1 MLEDPKLDPDA
12 LKAALRS
19 AYGIEASAM
28 AFVPGYDA
36 HAATYRVDG
45 ADDRLFLKVR
55 FDALREATLDVP
67 AALLEAGVPNVLAPI
82 RTQSSALWAPMEGRS
97 IVLYP
102 FVSGSNAMDAGMTEE
117 QWRTFG
123 TTLRAVHD
131 SDLEGRFAGSLPT
144 EAFSSAASA
153 SAERM
158 LALAERTSFESV
170 AATRFAD
177 LLATQAGRIGAMLM
191 RFEELAGALR
201 ERPLG
206 RVLCHADIH
215 AANILVTDD
224 GGIMLVD
231 WDGPMLAP
239 RERDLLFVIGSRIA
253 RDVEP
258 HEEAWF
264 FAGYGDVAVDP
275 DALIYYRYERVLED
289 IAEFASSVLL
299 DDIQAE
305 ATRDGQTQLV
315 ASFFA
320 PGGILETAER
330 V

>member
-1 MLEDPKLDPDA
+1 MLEDPKLDLDA
-12 LKAALRS
+12 LKAAIRS
-19 AYGIEASAM
+19 TYGIETSALV
-28 AFVPGYDA
+28 FVPGYDA
-36 HAATYRVDG
+36 HAASYRADG
-45 ADDRLFLKVR
+45 ADDRHFLKVR
-55 FDALREATLDVP
+55 FDALREGTLEVP
-67 AALLEAGVPNVLAPI
+67 AALGDAGVPNVLAPM
-82 RTQSSALWAPMEGRS
+82 RTRASTLWTAVGDRS
-97 IVLYP
+97 LVLYP
-102 FVSGSNAMDAGMTEE
+102 FVSGRNAMDAGMTEE

-123 TTLRAVHD
+123 ATLRVVHD
-131 SDLEGRFAGSLPT
+131 SGLERRFAGSLPA
-144 EAFSSAASA
+144 EGFSPAAPA
-153 SAERM
+153 SVVRM
-158 LALAERTSFESV
+158 QQLVARTTFASP

-177 LLATQAGRIGAMLM
+177 LLADQAGRIGTMLT

-201 ERPLG
+201 ERPLE

-224 GGIMLVD
+224 GEIMLVD

-253 RDVEP
+253 RNVEP

-264 FAGYGDVAVDP
+264 FSGYGDIAVDP
-275 DALIYYRYERVLED
+275 EALIYYRYERVLED

-299 DDIQAE
+299 DDTQTE
-305 ATRDGQTQLV
+305 ATRGAQTDLV
-315 ASFFA
+315 ATFFG